1 MPYRTA
7 ILTKKATTYELSSA
21 CPCLSRSGGCGAVA
35 PKDYFAIVSFHNSPV
50 GLAES
55 SSLLG

>member
-7 ILTKKATTYELSSA
+7 ILTKKADDLRVIE
-21 CPCLSRSGGCGAVA
+21 CLPRSGGCGAVA
-35 PKDYFAIVSFHNSPV
+35 PKDYFSIVSFHNSPV

-55 SSLLG
+55 ISLLG